1 MEKLLSF
8 NFFII
13 FHKATRKFYLGTER
27 MIRMKLQY
35 IYDSKL
41 NADTSHLFA
50 KGPDEKSV
58 CSARF
63 TELRKQTIQRLKHSK
78 SHCSDYVIC
87 QALWWKYKRAPM
99 L

>member
-35 IYDSKL
+35 IYVYIHISSKDHHLDS
-41 NADTSHLFA
+41 NIRPHFMAFH
-50 KGPDEKSV
+50 E
-58 CSARF
+58 
-63 TELRKQTIQRLKHSK
+63 
-78 SHCSDYVIC
+78 
-87 QALWWKYKRAPM
+87 
-99 L
+99 